1 MADLYLGRTADSKP
15 LHYDSRD
22 LVTHGVC
29 VGMTG
34 SGKTGLCVDL
44 LEEALLADVPL
55 FLLDPKG
62 DVTNLLLQFPELR
75 GEDFAPWVDPDSAR
89 RAGRSVAEEGA
100 AQAKLW
106 KDGLEKWNVPLASL
120 RKLRDGTAWRVFTP
134 GSRAAEPVDVLGSL
148 DAPAGLDWDRD
159 SEALRDEVRGLVVGM
174 LGLAGIDA
182 DPVSD
187 PRPILVARVIE
198 EAWRGKRPLDLAG
211 LVALVENPPFPRVGA
226 VELDAFLPRDK
237 RRELSLALNNLLASP
252 DFESWRE
259 GAPLDP
265 AKLARDKSG
274 RPGCNLF
281 YLAHLDD
288 RERMF
293 FVSRF
298 LDRLWSW
305 TRSQT
310 GTSDLRAL
318 LYFDE
323 VMGFLPPVAE
333 PPSKR
338 PLLSLLKQGR
348 AFGVGSLLVTQNPV
362 DLDYKAL
369 TNAGTWMVGR
379 LQAERDKERL
389 LDGLEGAGIGMSR
402 SEVDRTISGLEK
414 RHFLLHDVHRSGG
427 PVVFETRWARAYL
440 RGPLAPRQLKDLAA
454 VVGAE
459 QSAAEPRAAAP
470 TARGTRRAD
479 APGAPVPPS
488 LDPAFR
494 HLHLSGS
501 KGDRA
506 LSGEVAALLE
516 ARVLRQRPAVSG
528 TRQVLVKFGSG
539 PAPQAALAEPSEIAD
554 ATPAAPP
561 GTSYGPLPAW
571 ATKQNATA
579 ALERL
584 ARDAVAAEGMKLDG
598 IPGMGL
604 TRSPGETAEA
614 FEARAR
620 AAIDAEVEKRTA
632 KSRGPLSRKLES
644 LDRHIEEETRE
655 LERDR
660 AESARSKTYS
670 AIDVGASILTTIL
683 GGRKSSMG
691 SAGRAGAR
699 AYGRIQR
706 SAENVKES
714 EKKIADWTAERDSL
728 KAEVDSAEA
737 AERARVEAEAG
748 RRDEVRVPINR
759 TDVRAL
765 EWYILWTSVDPA

>member
-1 MADLYLGRTADSKP
+1 MADLYLGETVSDSKP
-15 LHYDSRD
+15 LLYESRD

-44 LEEALLADVPL
+44 LEEALLSDVPV

-62 DVTNLLLQFPELR
+62 DVTNLLLLFPELR

-89 RAGRSVAEEGA
+89 RAGRTVAEEGA
-100 AQAKLW
+100 SQAKLW
-106 KDGLEKWNVPLASL
+106 RAGLAKWNVKPGSL
-120 RKLRDGTAWRVFTP
+120 RKLREGTAWRVFTP
-134 GSRAAEPVDVLGSL
+134 GSRAAQLVDVLGSL

-159 SEALRDEVRGLVVGM
+159 EESLRDEVRGLVVGL
-174 LGLAGIDA
+174 LGLAGIEA
-182 DPVSD
+182 DPVAD
-187 PRPILVARVIE
+187 ARPILIARVIE
-198 EAWRGKRPLDLAG
+198 EAWKANRPLDLAG

-226 VELDAFLPRDK
+226 VEVDAFLPREK

-259 GAPLDP
+259 GVPLDA
-265 AKLARDKSG
+265 AKLARDEKG
-274 RPGCNLF
+274 RPACNLF

-298 LDRLWSW
+298 LDRLWGW
-305 TRSQT
+305 TRTQT

-323 VMGFLPPVAE
+323 ITGFLPPVAE

-338 PLLSLLKQGR
+338 PLLSLLKHGR

-369 TNAGTWMVGR
+369 SNAGTWLVGR
-379 LQAERDKERL
+379 LQMERDKDRL

-402 SEVDRTISGLEK
+402 AEADRTISGLEK
-414 RHFLLHDVHRSGG
+414 REFLLHDVHRSGG
-427 PVVFETRWARAYL
+427 PVVFESRWARAYL
-440 RGPLAPRQLKDLAA
+440 RGPLTLRQLPDLVTLAGGQEPEA
-454 VVGAE
+454 VT
-459 QSAAEPRAAAP
+459 AAARSP
-470 TARGTRRAD
+470 AA
-479 APGAPVPPS
+479 GAPVPPS
-488 LDPAFR
+488 LDPSFR
-494 HLHLSGS
+494 HLHLPGP
-501 KGDRA
+501 GGERA
-506 LSGEVAALLE
+506 LSGQVAALLE
-516 ARVLRQRPAVSG
+516 ARVARQRPAVSG

-539 PAPQAALAEPSEIAD
+539 PAPLAALAEPGEIAG
-554 ATPAAPP
+554 ASPSPPP

-571 ATKQNATA
+571 GTKQNATA
-579 ALERL
+579 GLERL

-598 IPGMGL
+598 IPGLGL
-604 TRSPGETAEA
+604 TRSPAESSEA
-614 FEARAR
+614 FDGRAR
-620 AAIDAEVEKRTA
+620 AAIDAEVEKRVVKT
-632 KSRGPLSRKLES
+632 RGPLSRKLES
-644 LDRHIEEETRE
+644 LERHIEEETRE

-660 AESARSKTYS
+660 AESTRSKTYS

-683 GGRKSSMG
+683 GGRRSSMG

-706 SAENVKES
+706 SEENVKES

-728 KAEVDSAEA
+728 KAELERAEA
-737 AERARVEAEAG
+737 GERARVEAEAG
-748 RRDEVRVPINR
+748 RREEVRVPVNR

-765 EWYILWTSVDPA
+765 EWYVLWT

>member
-1 MADLYLGRTADSKP
+1 MSDLYLGRTVAESKP
-15 LHYDSRD
+15 LLYDSRD

-44 LEEALLADVPL
+44 LEEALLSDVPL

-62 DVTNLLLQFPELR
+62 DVTNLLLLFPDLR
-75 GEDFAPWVDPDSAR
+75 GEDFAPWVDPDSAL

-106 KDGLEKWNVPLASL
+106 REGLEKWNVPLESI
-120 RKLRDGTAWRVFTP
+120 RKLRDGSAWRVFTP

-148 DAPAGLDWDRD
+148 DVPAGLDWDRD
-159 SEALRDEVRGLVVGM
+159 EEALRDEVRGLVVGL
-174 LGLAGIDA
+174 LGLAGIEA

-187 PRPILVARVIE
+187 ARPILVARVVE
-198 EAWRGKRPLDLAG
+198 EAWKANRALDLAG

-226 VELDAFLPRDK
+226 VELDAFLPREK
-237 RRELSLALNNLLASP
+237 RRELSHALNNLLASP

-259 GAPLDP
+259 GTPLDP

-274 RPGCNLF
+274 RPACNLF

-305 TRSQT
+305 TRTQT

-402 SEVDRTISGLEK
+402 SDVDRTISGLEK
-414 RHFLLHDVHRSGG
+414 RRFLLHDVHRAGG

-440 RGPLAPRQLKDLAA
+440 RGPLAPRQLRDLAA

-459 QSAAEPRAAAP
+459 KSAPERTAATAAKPTPRAAA
-470 TARGTRRAD
+470 A
-479 APGAPVPPS
+479 GAPVPPS

-494 HLHLSGS
+494 HLHLAASGS
-501 KGDRA
+501 VLTGQ
-506 LSGEVAALLE
+506 VAALLE
-516 ARVLRQRPAVSG
+516 ARVLRQRPVVSG

-539 PAPQAALAEPSEIAD
+539 PAPLAALADPGEIAG
-554 ATPAAPP
+554 AAASPPP

-579 ALERL
+579 GLERL

-598 IPGMGL
+598 IPGLGL
-604 TRSPGETAEA
+604 TRAPAETSEA
-614 FEARAR
+614 FDGRAR
-620 AAIDAEVEKRTA
+620 AAIDAEVEKRTV

-644 LDRHIEEETRE
+644 LERHIEDETRE

-728 KAEVDSAEA
+728 KAELERAEA
-737 AERARVEAEAG
+737 GERSRVEAEAG
-748 RRDEVRVPINR
+748 RREEVRVPVNR

-765 EWYILWTSVDPA
+765 EWYVLWT

>member
-15 LHYDSRD
+15 LLYDSRD

-34 SGKTGLCVDL
+34 SGKTGLCIDL

-106 KDGLEKWNVPLASL
+106 KGGLEKWDVPLPSL
-120 RKLRDGTAWRVFTP
+120 RKLKEGTAWRVFTP

-159 SEALRDEVRGLVVGM
+159 AEALRDEVRGLVAGM
-174 LGLAGIDA
+174 LGLAGIEA

-187 PRPILVARVIE
+187 ARPILIARVVE
-198 EAWRGKRPLDLAG
+198 EAWKANRPLDLAS

-226 VELDAFLPRDK
+226 VEVNAFLPREK

-259 GAPLDP
+259 GAALDP

-293 FVSRF
+293 FVARF

-305 TRSQT
+305 TRTQT
-310 GTSDLRAL
+310 GTTDLRAL

-402 SEVDRTISGLEK
+402 AEVDRTISGLEK
-414 RHFLLHDVHRSGG
+414 RHFLLHDVHRAGG

-440 RGPLAPRQLKDLAA
+440 RGPLAPRQLPDLAA

-459 QSAAEPRAAAP
+459 KSAPERRAAAP
-470 TARGTRRAD
+470 AKG
-479 APGAPVPPS
+479 
-488 LDPAFR
+488 
-494 HLHLSGS
+494 SGS
-501 KGDRA
+501 
-506 LSGEVAALLE
+506 
-516 ARVLRQRPAVSG
+516 
-528 TRQVLVKFGSG
+528 
-539 PAPQAALAEPSEIAD
+539 
-554 ATPAAPP
+554 
-561 GTSYGPLPAW
+561 
-571 ATKQNATA
+571 
-579 ALERL
+579 
-584 ARDAVAAEGMKLDG
+584 
-598 IPGMGL
+598 
-604 TRSPGETAEA
+604 
-614 FEARAR
+614 
-620 AAIDAEVEKRTA
+620 
-632 KSRGPLSRKLES
+632 
-644 LDRHIEEETRE
+644 
-655 LERDR
+655 
-660 AESARSKTYS
+660 
-670 AIDVGASILTTIL
+670 
-683 GGRKSSMG
+683 
-691 SAGRAGAR
+691 
-699 AYGRIQR
+699 
-706 SAENVKES
+706 
-714 EKKIADWTAERDSL
+714 
-728 KAEVDSAEA
+728 
-737 AERARVEAEAG
+737 
-748 RRDEVRVPINR
+748 
-759 TDVRAL
+759 
-765 EWYILWTSVDPA
+765 

>member
-1 MADLYLGRTADSKP
+1 MSDLYLGRTVADSKP
-15 LHYDSRD
+15 LLYDSRD

-44 LEEALLADVPL
+44 LEEALLSDVPL

-62 DVTNLLLQFPELR
+62 DVTNLLLLFPELR
-75 GEDFAPWVDPDSAR
+75 GEDFAPWVEPDSAR

-106 KDGLEKWNVPLASL
+106 RDGLAKWNVPLESL
-120 RKLRDGTAWRVFTP
+120 RKLRDGAAWHVFSP

-159 SEALRDEVRGLVVGM
+159 QEILRDDVRGLVVGL
-174 LGLAGIDA
+174 LGLAGIEA

-187 PRPILVARVIE
+187 PRPILISRVVE
-198 EAWRGKRPLDLAG
+198 EAWKANRPLDLAG

-226 VELDAFLPRDK
+226 VELDAFLPREK
-237 RRELSLALNNLLASP
+237 RRDLSLALNNLLASP

-259 GAPLDP
+259 GTALDP
-265 AKLARDKSG
+265 AKLVRDKSG
-274 RPGCNLF
+274 RPAGNLF

-305 TRSQT
+305 TRTQT
-310 GTSDLRAL
+310 GTTDLRAL

-402 SEVDRTISGLEK
+402 SEVDRTVSGLEK
-414 RHFLLHDVHRSGG
+414 RRFLLHDVHRSGG
-427 PVVFETRWARAYL
+427 PVVFESRWARAYL
-440 RGPLAPRQLKDLAA
+440 RGPLAPRQLKDLSA

-459 QSAAEPRAAAP
+459 KSAAGRDAATPAETSP
-470 TARGTRRAD
+470 GPPAS
-479 APGAPVPPS
+479 GAPVPPS

-494 HLHLSGS
+494 HLHLPGS
-501 KGDRA
+501 DGVLA
-506 LSGEVAALLE
+506 GQVAALLE

-539 PAPQAALAEPSEIAD
+539 PAPLATLAEPAEIAD
-554 ATPAAPP
+554 ASPSPPP
-561 GTSYGPLPAW
+561 GKSYGPLPSW
-571 ATKQNATA
+571 ATRQNATA

-598 IPGMGL
+598 LPGLGL
-604 TRSPGETAEA
+604 TRSPAESPEA
-614 FEARAR
+614 FDGRVR
-620 AAIDAEVEKRTA
+620 AAIDSEVERRTA
-632 KSRGPLSRKLES
+632 KTRGPLLRKLES
-644 LDRHIEEETRE
+644 LERRIEEETRE

-683 GGRKSSMG
+683 GGRRSSMG

-714 EKKIADWTAERDSL
+714 EKKIADWTAERDAL
-728 KAEVDSAEA
+728 KAELGTAEA
-737 AERARVEAEAG
+737 GERGRVEAEAG
-748 RRDEVRVPINR
+748 RREEVRVPVNR

-765 EWYILWTSVDPA
+765 EWYVLWT

>member
-15 LHYDSRD
+15 LLYDSRD

-62 DVTNLLLQFPELR
+62 DVTNLLLLFPELR

-89 RAGRSVAEEGA
+89 RTGRSVAEEGA
-100 AQAKLW
+100 AQARLW
-106 KDGLEKWNVPLASL
+106 KEGLAKWNVPVESL
-120 RKLRDGTAWRVFTP
+120 RKLREGAAWRVFTP
-134 GSRAAEPVDVLGSL
+134 GSRAAQPVDVLGSL

-159 SEALRDEVRGLVVGM
+159 EETLRDEVRGLVAGL
-174 LGLAGIDA
+174 LGLAGVEA

-187 PRPILVARVIE
+187 PRPILIARVVE
-198 EAWRGKRPLDLAG
+198 DAWKANRPLDLAG
-211 LVALVENPPFPRVGA
+211 LVALVENPPFQRVGA
-226 VELDAFLPRDK
+226 VLLDAFLPRDK
-237 RRELSLALNNLLASP
+237 RRELSLALNNLLASA

-259 GAPLDP
+259 GTTLDP
-265 AKLARDKSG
+265 AKLARDESG
-274 RPGCNLF
+274 RPACNLF

-305 TRSQT
+305 ARTQT

-362 DLDYKAL
+362 DVDYKAL

-414 RHFLLHDVHRSGG
+414 RRFLLHDVHRAGG

-440 RGPLAPRQLKDLAA
+440 RGPLAPRQLRDLSAF
-454 VVGAE
+454 VGAE
-459 QSAAEPRAAAP
+459 KFAPGRSGATAAKPPARPSAA
-470 TARGTRRAD
+470 
-479 APGAPVPPS
+479 GAPVPPS
-488 LDPAFR
+488 LDPTFR
-494 HLHLSGS
+494 HLHLFGSG
-501 KGDRA
+501 GERA
-506 LSGEVAALLE
+506 LSGQVAALVE
-516 ARVLRQRPAVSG
+516 ARVLRQRPQVSG
-528 TRQVLVKFGSG
+528 ARQVLVKFGSG
-539 PAPQAALAEPSEIAD
+539 PAPVAALADPGEIAD
-554 ATPAAPP
+554 ASASPPP

-571 ATKQNATA
+571 ATKQNATSG
-579 ALERL
+579 LERL

-598 IPGMGL
+598 IPGLGL
-604 TRSPGETAEA
+604 TRSPAETSEA
-614 FEARAR
+614 FDGRAR

-632 KSRGPLSRKLES
+632 KTRGPLARKLES
-644 LDRHIEEETRE
+644 LDSRIAEETRE

-660 AESARSKTYS
+660 AESTRSRTYS

-683 GGRKSSMG
+683 GGRRSSMG

-706 SAENVKES
+706 SAENIKES
-714 EKKIADWTAERDSL
+714 EQKIADWTAERDSL
-728 KAEVDSAEA
+728 A
-737 AERARVEAEAG
+737 AELEMVEAGERQRVEAEAG
-748 RRDEVRVPINR
+748 RREEVRVPVNK

-765 EWYILWTSVDPA
+765 EWYVLWT